1 MGLGRIRKR
10 KYRKYYAEMKKN
22 ELMQLKIKSAMYD
35 KGIPFN
41 EAFKVLYKN
50 RKETC
55 RISKDINGDYELQ
68 IYCGGI
74 WLPANKSKLSI
85 QRVLSGE
92 IKYFLD

>member
-1 MGLGRIRKR
+1 
-10 KYRKYYAEMKKN
+10 MKEN

-41 EAFKVLYKN
+41 AAFKILYKD
-50 RKETC
+50 RKEIC

-74 WLPANKSKLSI
+74 WLPANKSKLPI
-85 QRVLSGE
+85 QSVLSGK
-92 IKYFLD
+92 IRCFLDKKE